1 MKLKIHAVIVAAC
14 LLVVA
19 SVSAAIPSAENLL
32 PSDTLAMFT
41 VPDYS
46 TLSASW
52 HRSPQYLLWEDPAM
66 KPFHDDFMAK
76 WNTKFMAPLEQSL
89 GIKVSDYF
97 SMLQGQFTLAITQN
111 GWDGSDGTSPAMLL
125 LLDAKD
131 KSDLLASNLA
141 DLKQQWKNSG
151 KPVRTVTIQDIKF
164 SVVSFPSN
172 APMPFASAMAKGA
185 NGTSSSNT
193 LYIGQFK
200 SLLIA
205 GTTMK
210 AVEGVAAHLNGGAN
224 PTLVQN
230 AQFAS
235 DQLSQFHNAPLYY
248 GWFNAKT
255 FFSVLAGMQ
264 SGDSSGLMPSMNS
277 LLLASGAGG
286 LKSVSF
292 SYHESHE
299 GSQIE
304 LFAAAPETARRG
316 LLKILTADSKDANPP
331 PFVPADA
338 IQFFRWRVDGQR
350 SWDELEKTLTSLSP
364 GAIGYINS
372 LILMANATAQQQN
385 PSFDLRKDL
394 IGNLGDDWIKFS
406 KAPPGRT
413 LADLNA
419 QPYLFLF
426 AANNPD
432 QAIFALKTVGG
443 MMSGGTPQSRDF
455 LGRKIYTIT
464 LPSGRTPAAGAPAA
478 PKRSI
483 YCTASGGYVAIT
495 TDVSMIENYLRS
507 NDGKTKPLNVTP
519 GLVEAAQHV
528 GGMGNGLFGYQNQRE
543 SARVLFSALKNDPAS
558 AAMAFNSLSG
568 LPVAPSGGS
577 LRDLANFSLLPDYG
591 AVAKYFSFT
600 VYGGSSSANGL
611 DLKIFEPRPPGLN

>member
-1 MKLKIHAVIVAAC
+1 
-14 LLVVA
+14 
-19 SVSAAIPSAENLL
+19 
-32 PSDTLAMFT
+32 MFT

-46 TLSASW
+46 TLSTTW

-76 WNTKFMAPLEQSL
+76 WNTKFIAPLEQNL
-89 GIKVSDYF
+89 GIKISDYF

-111 GWDGSDGTSPAMLL
+111 GWDGSDNTSPAMLL
-125 LLDAKD
+125 LLDARD

-141 DLKQQWKNSG
+141 SLKQQWKDSG
-151 KPVRTVTIQDIKF
+151 KPVRTITLQDIKF

-172 APMPFASAMAKGA
+172 APFASAMAKGA
-185 NGTSSSNT
+185 NSTPSSNT

-205 GTTMK
+205 GTSMK

-224 PTLVQN
+224 PSLGQN

-255 FFSVLAGMQ
+255 FFSIL
-264 SGDSSGLMPSMNS
+264 SGVQPAESSGPWPSLNS
-277 LLLASGAGG
+277 LLPASGLGG
-286 LKSVSF
+286 LKSVSL
-292 SYHESHE
+292 SYHESHD

-304 LFAAAPETARRG
+304 LYAAVPETARRG
-316 LLKILTADSKDANPP
+316 LLKMLTADSKDANPP

-350 SWDELEKTLTSLSP
+350 SWDELEKTLTSVSP
-364 GAIGYINS
+364 GIIGYINS

-385 PSFDLRKDL
+385 PNFDLRKDL

-406 KAPPGRT
+406 KAPAGHT

-464 LPSGRTPAAGAPAA
+464 LPSGRSPGAPSPAAQ

-507 NDGKTKPLNVTP
+507 NDGKTKPLSVMP

-528 GGMGNGLFGYQNQRE
+528 GGMGNGLFGYENQRE

-558 AAMAFNSLSG
+558 AAMAFDALSG
-568 LPVAPSGGS
+568 LPLAPGGGGF
-577 LRDLANFSLLPDYG
+577 RDLANFSLLPDYG
-591 AVAKYFSFT
+591 AVSKYFYFT

-611 DLKIFEPRPPGLN
+611 DFKFFQPRPPGLN